1 MKLNQL
7 EDLIMAA
14 WITKEDIDLI
24 LWTVLDRKEP
34 TTEDE
39 LSNLLLGVSALHN
52 SRMTM
57 LFQAYEDLIKSIPH
71 LTTPL

>member
-14 WITKEDIDLI
+14 WITREDIDLI
-24 LWTVLDRKEP
+24 AWSLLDRKEP

-39 LSNLLLGVSALHN
+39 LSNLLLGLSALHN
-52 SRMTM
+52 ARMTM
-57 LFQAYEDLIKSIPH
+57 LFQAYEDLIKSTPH

>member
-1 MKLNQL
+1 MEIYKL

-14 WITKEDIDLI
+14 WVTKEDIDLI
-24 LWTVLDRKEP
+24 LWTMLDRKEP
-34 TTEDE
+34 ATEDE

-52 SRMTM
+52 SRMNM
-57 LFQAYEDLIKSIPH
+57 LFQAYEELLKSTPH

>member
-34 TTEDE
+34 VTEDE

-52 SRMTM
+52 SRMNM
-57 LFQAYEDLIKSIPH
+57 LFQAYEDLLKSTPR

>member
-39 LSNLLLGVSALHN
+39 MANMLIGVSALHN
-52 SRMTM
+52 SRMNV
-57 LFQAYEDLIKSIPH
+57 LFQAYEDLLKSTPH

>member
-1 MKLNQL
+1 MKLSQL

-24 LWTVLDRKEP
+24 LWALLDRKEP
-34 TTEDE
+34 IDEDE
-39 LSNLLLGVSALHN
+39 LSNLLIGVSALHN

-57 LFQAYEDLIKSIPH
+57 LFQAYEDLIKDTYL
-71 LTTPL
+71 LTSSR

>member
-24 LWTVLDRKEP
+24 AWTVLDRKEP

-39 LSNLLLGVSALHN
+39 LSNLLLGLSALHN
-52 SRMTM
+52 ARMNV
-57 LFQAYEDLIKSIPH
+57 LFQAYEDLLKSTPH

>member
-24 LWTVLDRKEP
+24 LWAVLDRKEP
-34 TTEDE
+34 IDEDE
-39 LSNLLLGVSALHN
+39 LSNLLIGVSALHN

-57 LFQAYEDLIKSIPH
+57 LFQAYEDLIKDTYL
-71 LTTPL
+71 LTSSR

>member
-39 LSNLLLGVSALHN
+39 MANMLIGVSALHN
-52 SRMTM
+52 TRMTM
-57 LFQAYEDLIKSIPH
+57 LFQAYEDLIKSTPH

>member
-1 MKLNQL
+1 MKLSQL

-24 LWTVLDRKEP
+24 LWAVLDRKEP
-34 TTEDE
+34 IDEDE
-39 LSNLLLGVSALHN
+39 LSNLLIGVSALHN

-57 LFQAYEDLIKSIPH
+57 LFQAYEDLIKDTYL
-71 LTTPL
+71 LTSSG

>member
-1 MKLNQL
+1 MKLSQL

-24 LWTVLDRKEP
+24 LWAVLDRKEP
-34 TTEDE
+34 IDEDE
-39 LSNLLLGVSALHN
+39 LSNLLIGVSALHN

-57 LFQAYEDLIKSIPH
+57 LFQAYEDLIKDTYL
-71 LTTPL
+71 LTSSR

>member
-14 WITKEDIDLI
+14 WITKEDIDLSAWS
-24 LWTVLDRKEP
+24 LLDRKEP

-39 LSNLLLGVSALHN
+39 LSNLLLGLSALHN
-52 SRMTM
+52 ARMTM
-57 LFQAYEDLIKSIPH
+57 LFQAYEDLIKSTPH

>member
-34 TTEDE
+34 ATEDE

-52 SRMTM
+52 SIMTV
-57 LFQAYEDLIKSIPH
+57 LFQAYEDLLKSTQN